1 MVLCLASK
9 ERKFVGSGEQCVA
22 YFVKIAFAMDNSKS
36 SNSRHAKRKGYR
48 ANFAKKSPPGSIR
61 IQKSSHASIFDF
73 GDPDDDEFDVK
84 PVRKNMRRKNKIIE
98 ADAEH
103 QTSSVNCTKKE
114 IASKS
119 RKLARNPKS
128 LDVEALA
135 LDRKLFATCVDDNR
149 KCEENMS
156 LSSRNRLLINYFG
169 NDAYEK
175 RAETENEDLRLSS
188 VLEKSPRQSLIDQSI
203 EKMEKLE
210 RKKKVQDSDFGRS
223 NEDDEC
229 MISEK
234 TPMLLAASQSTKSQ
248 NFCPICHIVFASSET
263 DNEIT
268 IHVNACLDLPNRKE
282 NNSELAINNT
292 SPADEPG
299 SAVSEDRIKMDED
312 FAREMQERENAKE
325 IEEKLSSD
333 LFFCGICQ
341 KDLNRLSAAS
351 RQVHINKCADFC
363 EKENTAMRRA
373 QRKSLMEACKEF
385 ECLICGEKFS
395 SNLVSCI
402 FLRPFAI
409 FPKKN
414 FIFVDFALGYLE
426 FSHIRTE

>member
-1 MVLCLASK
+1 M
-9 ERKFVGSGEQCVA
+9 
-22 YFVKIAFAMDNSKS
+22 KISFAMDRSKS
-36 SNSRHAKRKGYR
+36 SNSKNTKRKGYK
-48 ANFAKKSPPGSIR
+48 ANFAKKSPSGSIR
-61 IQKSSHASIFDF
+61 IQKSNQSSIFDF
-73 GDPDDDEFDVK
+73 SDPDDDEFDVK
-84 PVRKNMRRKNKIIE
+84 PVRKNIRRRNKLIE

-103 QTSSVNCTKKE
+103 QILVNCTKKE
-114 IASKS
+114 RASKS

-128 LDVEALA
+128 LYVETIAS
-135 LDRKLFATCVDDNR
+135 DKKLFTTCVDDNR

-156 LSSRNRLLINYFG
+156 SSSKNKLLISSFG
-169 NDAYEK
+169 NDAYEE
-175 RAETENEDLRLSS
+175 RAETENEDLRSSS

-210 RKKKVQDSDFGRS
+210 TKKKDQDSDFGRS
-223 NEDDEC
+223 KEEDEC

-234 TPMLLAASQSTKSQ
+234 TPMLLVASQSTKSQ
-248 NFCPICHIVFASSET
+248 KFCPICHIVFASSET

-268 IHVNACLDLPNRKE
+268 IHVNACLDLPNRNE
-282 NNSELAINNT
+282 NNSELTINNT

-312 FAREMQERENAKE
+312 FARELQERENAKE

-363 EKENTAMRRA
+363 EKESTAMRRA

-414 FIFVDFALGYLE
+414 FIFVDFALGYVE